1 MSYFIQ
7 DQRQNPTGKSL
18 PNRQRFVRKI
28 KGILKERIKELIR
41 DKSLGDIGKG
51 DKVKIPT
58 KSTREPSFR
67 PDHKT
72 GNRTPVFPGNKQ
84 FGREDRIPK
93 PPGGGGGGGKEGSP
107 DGDGEDDFFFTLS
120 RDEFLDLFF
129 EDLELPNLEKKNLK
143 ELLSYVWRRAGFTR
157 VERSPANLDVL
168 RTMRERLGR
177 SIALHRPKESDVNEM
192 KEKIQELEAKDPKTE
207 EEEAALKAA
216 QRALEELL
224 ARMRRVPFIDPVDRR
239 YHVHEKQPRPI
250 ENAVIFC
257 LMDVSGS
264 MGQHEK
270 DLAKSFFLLLHSFL
284 VRRYKNMDLVFIRH
298 THQAKEVDEQ
308 EFFYSTETG
317 GTIVSTALEEMMRI
331 VKERYPVTQWNIY
344 AAQASDG
351 DNWSGDSAKCI
362 ELLGKTILPLCQYFA
377 YIETVREEESYLL
390 AQPLAGAEM
399 WLAYLAL
406 QQKFSR
412 QFAMRRVGS
421 PGHIY
426 PVFRDL
432 FKKQGGVHADA

>member
-270 DLAKSFFLLLHSFL
+270 DLAKRFFLLLH
-284 VRRYKNMDLVFIRH
+284 
-298 THQAKEVDEQ
+298 
-308 EFFYSTETG
+308 
-317 GTIVSTALEEMMRI
+317 
-331 VKERYPVTQWNIY
+331 
-344 AAQASDG
+344 
-351 DNWSGDSAKCI
+351 
-362 ELLGKTILPLCQYFA
+362 
-377 YIETVREEESYLL
+377 
-390 AQPLAGAEM
+390 
-399 WLAYLAL
+399 
-406 QQKFSR
+406 
-412 QFAMRRVGS
+412 
-421 PGHIY
+421 
-426 PVFRDL
+426 
-432 FKKQGGVHADA
+432 